1 MTKAP
6 NEVIKAQAEGV
17 YMQSVKRDFGLTQEQ
32 TTEIVFDFAFS
43 GTTLSLGEFVQTQVG
58 PIIAKQLEAQGR

>member
-6 NEVIKAQAEGV
+6 NQVIKATAEGV
-17 YMQSVKRDFGLTQEQ
+17 FMQSVKRDFGLSQER
-32 TTEIVFDFAFS
+32 TTEIVFDFVFS

-58 PIIAKQLEAQGR
+58 PIIAEQLEAQGR

>member
-32 TTEIVFDFAFS
+32 AMEIVFDFVFS
-43 GTTLSLGEFVQTQVG
+43 GTTLSLCEFVQTQVG
-58 PIIAKQLEAQGR
+58 PIIAEQLEAQGR